1 MGRKS
6 NSKKERRNASLI
18 TTPGMGS
25 TLPKLGDAAF
35 HRQLLLQEEGAF
47 DHLPLEIFRERG
59 SEYPPA
65 AALDD
70 DALKSALGR
79 LIDDMAEIG
88 MFLSSTDH
96 LSDRELYEKLLS
108 EILLEPVTIDP
119 QGKTGFTFIDILG
132 GWSDEDTEIYLRYYA
147 DEETRSDWA
156 EDYGAPI
163 PPKEKAPYDRD
174 RHLPG
179 YGEY

>member
-6 NSKKERRNASLI
+6 NAKQERRNAS
-18 TTPGMGS
+18 TAVKQTVSPTPSTPGD
-25 TLPKLGDAAF
+25 PAF
-35 HRQLLLQEEGAF
+35 YRQLLLAEEGAF

-59 SEYPPA
+59 SDYPPA

-96 LSDRELYEKLLS
+96 LSDRELYEKLLG

-147 DEETRSDWA
+147 DEETRRDWA